1 MEAKRISRIIT
12 IGRNILISSLLIGAC
27 IFAGR
32 SDYQD
37 AVLSEMKNNGAYYK
51 LSELHPDASEA
62 ELIDLYEEQ
71 N

>member
-1 MEAKRISRIIT
+1 MEARRISRIIT
-12 IGRNILISSLLIGAC
+12 AGRNVLVGAFLVGAC
-27 IFAGR
+27 VFAGR

-62 ELIDLYEEQ
+62 ELVDLYEEQ
-71 N
+71 H